1 MKSEKILNILNE
13 LVQIS
18 RDGAAGFRTC
28 AIDAKDPSLKLYF
41 QDRAQD
47 CDDAVHT
54 LNTEIRHYG
63 GDPNTTGSTV
73 AMVHRRWIDLQ
84 TMLGNRDNLTVLEE
98 CERGEALALR
108 AYEEAL
114 REEIP
119 DSLRACLDH
128 QYEGVK
134 KNHERVREL
143 RDETRKNVDLA

>member
-1 MKSEKILNILNE
+1 MNNEKILTLLDE

-28 AIDAKDPSLKLYF
+28 ALDAQDPSLKLYF
-41 QDRAQD
+41 QDRAQG
-47 CDDAVHT
+47 CDDAVRT

-63 GDPNTTGSTV
+63 GDPNRSGSAV
-73 AMVHRRWIDLQ
+73 AMMHRRWIDLQ

-114 REEIP
+114 REEMP
-119 DSLRACLDH
+119 DSLRACLNE
-128 QYEGVK
+128 QYAGVK
-134 KNHERVREL
+134 RNHDRVREL
-143 RDETRKNVDLA
+143 RDEARKNVDLA